1 MKCYFTFD
9 KLMGTKVLIPMCWDS
24 LHQED
29 LSCYTCKDHPLTY
42 NQFEKQQFNEVVAE
56 PNNEIKDLRE
66 MLELLKK
73 DNYQLMRIYR
83 RRAQRGIRA

>member
-9 KLMGTKVLIPMCWDS
+9 PLSQKKVLIPMCWES

-29 LSCYTCKDHPLTY
+29 LSCCTCKDHPLSY
-42 NQFEKQQFNEVVAE
+42 NQFEKQRFNDVVADL
-56 PNNEIKDLRE
+56 NNEIKDLRE

-73 DNYQLMRIYR
+73 DNYQLMRIYQ
-83 RRAQRGIRA
+83 RRAQHGVRS